1 MLHVCTYTQVLY
13 IKPGC
18 PAEGSFETE
27 CEKAGKLFQRI
38 DNTEITQTGCMLR
51 PINYFSESPTYKW
64 RIDVIILSPF

>member
-1 MLHVCTYTQVLY
+1 MVYVCMCAHTHKVLH

-38 DNTEITQTGCMLR
+38 DNTEITQAVCMLR
-51 PINYFSESPTYKW
+51 PTNYLANS
-64 RIDVIILSPF
+64 IIQVVH